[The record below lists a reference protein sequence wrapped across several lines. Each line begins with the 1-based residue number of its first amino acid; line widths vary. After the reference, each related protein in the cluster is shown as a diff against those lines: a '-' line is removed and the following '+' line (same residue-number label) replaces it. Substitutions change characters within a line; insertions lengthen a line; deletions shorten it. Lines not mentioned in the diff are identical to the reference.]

1 MTYSEM
7 VVEAVQQLNDRNGS
21 TIISI
26 RKYIQNNF
34 EYTRAQVSSF
44 NKLTMNALQKEV
56 ATGVLEKNKHFYKMS
71 MIEKERRKEES
82 KSKKKQEKD
91 KEREKINAA
100 NARAQEKKRKERA
113 KLMRLKGLDYDDD
126 DDEDDP
132 SFIGTA
138 AQHNKTM
145 RKEFI
150 ASREKRDKYIKNRI
164 ELLLPFITG
173 KNYFTRK
180 EKREQ
185 ERVKE
190 RERERLQRKAASD
203 AKTLAAFEASEISNI
218 LSSMMDHLSAVH
230 ATGADVDAEKYVKD
244 SVSKIISY
252 APIDYKS
259 KYAEKVLELEN
270 EPKEDGP
277 TTDVDAA
284 PTSSSSSNSMEVDEA
299 DVPDVA
305 EEEILAYALKGVEL
319 IEQPPTLKAE
329 LHDHQIQGISWMV
342 HMFKNGMP
350 MMLGDQMGL
359 GKTIQTIGFLAY
371 LQHFMNKR
379 GPHLIVVPLSVL
391 SNWMSEIERFCP
403 TFRAIRFHGPKDER
417 ERIKN
422 EEIDNLK
429 EFDIVVTT
437 YEMLVS
443 EVNWFKRKYVWTS
456 IVVDEGH
463 RLKNEKSQLAEKL
476 RTVPSLTKVILTG
489 TPLQNN
495 LRELWALLH
504 YLVPDIFTP
513 STGEAF
519 EEGFDLHKGLINSAM
534 LRRARKLLGVFMLR
548 RIKDKVNIKLP
559 SRREVTVLVPL
570 TKNQIS
576 WYEQLICGLDSD
588 TIETVMRESSK
599 PIASNATSQNSL
611 QALVE
616 TESSKKSS
624 KKRKPEGESDEVEKK
639 VGDNDWRKLMNLL
652 LQLRKIC
659 NHTYLMPDA
668 APEPYE
674 ITEGIVQGSGKLK
687 MLDRMLPKLRE
698 DGHRVLIFSQF
709 TSMLDLLEDYCEL
722 REHNFVRLDGD
733 TNRVQRRLDVR
744 RFNAP
749 NSPIFIFLIST
760 RAGGLGLNLASAD
773 TVILYDSDWNP
784 QVDLQAM
791 ERAHRIGQ
799 TKPVRVYRLICRGSV
814 EERMI
819 ARAEKKLFLNAMVA
833 EVDPDED
840 IDDAQ
845 GEAEAENDV
854 NAALGIG
861 GSSMSKTELASL
873 IRFGANAVIE
883 SSNSNESEMPEEE
896 LDSLLERSGRSNE
909 PVNKESSE
917 NSSSNVDHLE
927 VAQQV
932 LRERLEKLEE
942 VDLRQLGD
950 KIYTKKKVKTDTKS
964 LSFILG
970 EINQVTDKRVSKKRI
985 TMVNGKGSGYGGAV
999 PVLNETIEK
1008 EAAPVPEKL
1017 RSRGR
1022 DWCHHEFCVLCAKR
1036 KLPETFVKCAH
1047 CPNIFHQD
1055 CMNQFGVTRQGGMFI
1070 CPHHRCAGCSRNT
1083 ASAGGLLFR
1092 CIGCLTSYCE
1102 DCLPQDEIDSVGRCR
1117 TMLDLG
1123 YDSTQSYY
1131 IKCPTCVIAEG
1142 RVPLGVDGVQPE
1154 KKIQKIESFIS
1165 TATKETTDTKES
1177 IEEDIQVD
1185 EPEPE
1190 EERILLPTQT
1200 QRLFWEEL
1208 PDSEE
1213 EREKE
1218 REKLRQKK
1226 KGKKGA
1232 NKSIRKKNKNT
1243 SKDEDED
1250 DEDDDEKKGKN
1261 SKLTKSSKASP
1272 SKSKS
1277 TKETPSKSKSSK
1289 ASPSKSKGK
1298 PEIESDDDNEDDDEE
1313 EEEEEDELDILC
1325 SKLKV
1330 PKTLTMSKA
1339 LDLMLAQEQAHCL
1352 GKNFSKIWTERSL
1365 KNLSSIN
1372 IVRAKIDSGRFR
1384 SAQAFNTDVKS
1395 VLESLSKLPVSKTN
1409 NDTDAQKI
1417 VQDAK
1422 LLLGL
1427 FNRKICDKVVL

>member
-7 VVEAVQQLNDRNGS
+7 VIEAVQQLNDRNGS
-21 TIISI
+21 TIVSI

-44 NKLTMNALQKEV
+44 NKLTMNALTTAVANEV
-56 ATGVLEKNKHFYKMS
+56 LDKNKHSYKIS
-71 MIEKERRKEES
+71 NKEKEKRKEET
-82 KSKKKQEKD
+82 KSKKKLEKD
-91 KEREKINAA
+91 KEREKLNTSNAKA
-100 NARAQEKKRKERA
+100 LEKKRKEKA
-113 KLMRLKGLDYDDD
+113 KLLRQKGIDVDDD

-132 SFIGTA
+132 SLLGTA
-138 AQHNKTM
+138 AQHNKSM

-164 ELLLPFITG
+164 ELLLPFISD

-180 EKREQ
+180 ERKEQ
-185 ERVKE
+185 ERLKEKE
-190 RERERLQRKAASD
+190 RERLHKKAIAD
-203 AKTLAAFEASEISNI
+203 AKALAAFETSEISNI
-218 LSSMMDHLSAVH
+218 LSNMLDHLTSAH
-230 ATGADVDAEKYVKD
+230 ATGADVDAQKYIND

-252 APIDYKS
+252 APIDFKS
-259 KYAEKVLELEN
+259 KVSAPV
-270 EPKEDGP
+270 EPESVQD
-277 TTDVDAA
+277 DAKIEA
-284 PTSSSSSNSMEVDEA
+284 VSSSSSSSKKEAASSSSSSSLNVMEVDEGE
-299 DVPDVA
+299 VPDVP
-305 EEEILAYALKGVEL
+305 EEEILAYAMRGVE
-319 IEQPPTLKAE
+319 IVEQPPILKAE

-350 MMLGDQMGL
+350 MLLGDQMGL

-391 SNWMSEIERFCP
+391 SNWMAEIERFCP

-417 ERIKN
+417 DRIKN

-476 RTVPSLTKVILTG
+476 RTVPSLTKIILTG

-519 EEGFDLHKGLINSAM
+519 EEGFDLHRGLINSSM

-559 SRREVTVLVPL
+559 SRRELTVLVPL

-576 WYEQLICGLDSD
+576 WYEQLLCGLDSD

-599 PIASNATSQNSL
+599 PMGSNTTSQNSL
-611 QALVE
+611 QALASE
-616 TESSKKSS
+616 SESSKKSS
-624 KKRKPEGESDEVEKK
+624 KKRKQDGESEDVERKA
-639 VGDNDWRKLMNLL
+639 GDSDWRKLMNLL

-668 APEPYE
+668 APDPYE

-840 IDDAQ
+840 MKDEDIQ

-854 NAALGIG
+854 NSALGIG
-861 GSSMSKTELASL
+861 GTSMSKTELASL

-883 SSNSNESEMPEEE
+883 SSNSNESEMPEAE
-896 LDSLLERSGRSNE
+896 LDKLLERSGRSNE
-909 PVNKESSE
+909 VVSKES
-917 NSSSNVDHLE
+917 NKDNNVVDDLE
-927 VAQQV
+927 AAQQT
-932 LRERLEKLEE
+932 LRDRLEKLEE

-970 EINQVTDKRVSKKRI
+970 DDNEVNDKRVSKKRI
-985 TMVNGKGSGYGGAV
+985 TMVNGKGTGYGGAV
-999 PVLNETIEK
+999 PVLSDTIEK
-1008 EAAPVPEKL
+1008 AAAPAPEKL

-1022 DWCHHEFCVLCAKR
+1022 EWCHHEFCVLCAKR
-1036 KLPETFVKCAH
+1036 KNPETFVKCAH
-1047 CPNIFHQD
+1047 CPNVFHQG
-1055 CMNQFGVTRQGGMFI
+1055 CMNEFGVTRQGSMFI
-1070 CPHHRCAGCSRNT
+1070 CPHHRCAVCSRNT

-1092 CIGCLTSYCE
+1092 CTGCLTSYCE

-1142 RVPLGVDGVQPE
+1142 RVPLGVDGTNQPE
-1154 KKIQKIESFIS
+1154 KKIQKV
-1165 TATKETTDTKES
+1165 DTVES
-1177 IEEDIQVD
+1177 IENADDIEV
-1185 EPEPE
+1185 EEEPE
-1190 EERILLPTQT
+1190 EERAVLHTQT
-1200 QRLFWEEL
+1200 QRLFWEKL

-1213 EREKE
+1213 EREKQ

-1232 NKSIRKKNKNT
+1232 NKSIRKKHKGNDDD
-1243 SKDEDED
+1243 DEE
-1250 DEDDDEKKGKN
+1250 EDDDKVSKGKT
-1261 SKLTKSSKASP
+1261 SKSP
-1272 SKSKS
+1272 SKAKG
-1277 TKETPSKSKSSK
+1277 KSKVV
-1289 ASPSKSKGK
+1289 
-1298 PEIESDDDNEDDDEE
+1298 EVDDDDDDEE
-1313 EEEEEDELDILC
+1313 EEEEEEDELTILC

-1330 PKTLTMSKA
+1330 PKKLGIAGA
-1339 LDLMLAQEQAHCL
+1339 LDLLLSQEQAQCL
-1352 GKNFSKIWTERSL
+1352 TQNYKQFWNEKQL
-1365 KNLSSIN
+1365 KNLSSID
-1372 IVRAKIDSGRFR
+1372 IVRAKIDNNRFR
-1384 SAQAFNTDVKS
+1384 SAQAFITEVRS
-1395 VLESLSKLPVSKTN
+1395 VLESLSKLPVPKDNSDSN
-1409 NDTDAQKI
+1409 SNSAHKI
-1417 VQDAK
+1417 VQNAK

-1427 FNRKICDKVVL
+1427 FNRKISEKIIM

>member
-1 MTYSEM
+1 MTYSDM
-7 VVEAVQQLNDRNGS
+7 VVEAIQQLNDKNGS

-56 ATGVLEKNKHFYKMS
+56 ATGVLERVTKHNYRIS
-71 MIEKERRKEES
+71 NAEKERRKEES
-82 KSKKKQEKD
+82 KNKKKLEKD
-91 KEREKINAA
+91 KERDKLIAA
-100 NARAQEKKRKERA
+100 NARDKEKKKKERNRLL
-113 KLMRLKGLDYDDD
+113 KLKGMDIDD

-132 SFIGTA
+132 SLIGTA
-138 AQHNKTM
+138 AQHNKSM

-150 ASREKRDKYIKNRI
+150 AAREKRDKYIKNRI
-164 ELLLPFITG
+164 ELLLPFITE
-173 KNYFTRK
+173 KNYFSRK
-180 EKREQ
+180 EKKEQ
-185 ERVKE
+185 DMAKQ
-190 RERERLQRKAASD
+190 REREKLEKKAISD
-203 AKTLAAFEASEISNI
+203 AKSLASRQTTDITDI
-218 LSSMMDHLSAVH
+218 LTNLLNHHMQLQNLGNEVESDLN
-230 ATGADVDAEKYVKD
+230 YVRD
-244 SVSKIISY
+244 SVRNIISY
-252 APIDYKS
+252 APINYKS
-259 KYAEKVLELEN
+259 KLSQIILDEEVEEVEEQSKQEKIEI
-270 EPKEDGP
+270 P
-277 TTDVDAA
+277 TSASS
-284 PTSSSSSNSMEVDEA
+284 SSSSSNMEIDEVDAA
-299 DVPDVA
+299 DVP
-305 EEEILAYALKGVEL
+305 EEEILAYAMKGVEI
-319 IEQPPTLKAE
+319 IEQPPILVAE

-391 SNWMSEIERFCP
+391 SNWMAEIERFCP

-417 ERIKN
+417 DRIKS

-463 RLKNEKSQLAEKL
+463 RLKNERSQLAEKL
-476 RTVPSLTKVILTG
+476 RTVPSLTKIILTG

-519 EEGFDLHKGLINSAM
+519 EEGFDLHRGFINSAM

-570 TKNQIS
+570 TKNQVD
-576 WYEQLICGLDSD
+576 WYEQLLCGLDSD
-588 TIETVMRESSK
+588 TIETVMRESTK
-599 PIASNATSQNSL
+599 PITSNSSSQNSL
-611 QALVE
+611 QALA
-616 TESSKKSS
+616 TTNSSQSNGKSSS
-624 KKRKPEGESDEVEKK
+624 KKRKQEDDHEVEKK
-639 VGDNDWRKLMNLL
+639 ASDSDWRKLMNLL

-659 NHTYLMPDA
+659 NHIYLMPDA

-674 ITEGIVQGSGKLK
+674 ITEAIVQGSGKLK
-687 MLDRMLPKLRE
+687 MLDRMLPKLQQ

-819 ARAEKKLFLNAMVA
+819 SRAEKKLFLNAMVA
-833 EVDPDED
+833 EVDPDEETTED
-840 IDDAQ
+840 NIR

-854 NAALGIG
+854 NSALGIG
-861 GSSMSKTELASL
+861 GTSMSKTELASL
-873 IRFGANAVIE
+873 IRFGANAVVE
-883 SSNSNESEMPEEE
+883 SSNSYESEMPDEE
-896 LDSLLERSGRSNE
+896 LDKLLERTGRSDEPIKNDKISNE
-909 PVNKESSE
+909 S
-917 NSSSNVDHLE
+917 NSVDAVE
-927 VAQQV
+927 EAQQI
-932 LRERLEKLEE
+932 LRDRLEKLEE

-950 KIYTKKKVKTDTKS
+950 KIYKKKKVKTDTKS
-964 LSFILG
+964 LNFLLG
-970 EINQVTDKRVSKKRI
+970 ENNEMSDKRVSKQRI
-985 TMVNGKGSGYGGAV
+985 TMVDGKGTGYGGAV
-999 PVLNETIEK
+999 PVLNDSMEK
-1008 EAAPVPEKL
+1008 GAAPVQEKL

-1022 DWCHHEFCVLCAKR
+1022 DWCHHEFCVFCAKR
-1036 KLPETFVKCAH
+1036 KQPETFVKCAH
-1047 CPNIFHQD
+1047 CPNIFHQA
-1055 CMNQFGVTRQGGMFI
+1055 CMNRFGVTRQGGNFI
-1070 CPHHRCAGCSRNT
+1070 CPHHRCAICNRNT

-1092 CIGCLTSYCE
+1092 CTGCLTSYCE

-1117 TMLDLG
+1117 VMLDLG

-1142 RVPLGVDGVQPE
+1142 RVPLGVDGSIQPE
-1154 KKIQKIESFIS
+1154 KKIQRIESFAS
-1165 TATKETTDTKES
+1165 NSSKDTS
-1177 IEEDIQVD
+1177 DIKDD
-1185 EPEPE
+1185 EALLDEEPE
-1190 EERILLPTQT
+1190 EERVLLLTQT
-1200 QRLFWEEL
+1200 QRILWEEL

-1213 EREKE
+1213 EREKA
-1218 REKLRQKK
+1218 REKLRKKK
-1226 KGKKGA
+1226 KGKKSGNKAIRNKRKGA
-1232 NKSIRKKNKNT
+1232 SN
-1243 SKDEDED
+1243 D
-1250 DEDDDEKKGKN
+1250 DDSDDDEKVSTKGKKTDKASPKKN
-1261 SKLTKSSKASP
+1261 SKNNKKNVD
-1272 SKSKS
+1272 
-1277 TKETPSKSKSSK
+1277 
-1289 ASPSKSKGK
+1289 
-1298 PEIESDDDNEDDDEE
+1298 SDDNDEE
-1313 EEEEEDELDILC
+1313 EEEEEEEELDEIDILC
-1325 SKLKV
+1325 SKVNV
-1330 PKTLTMSKA
+1330 PKKISLSKA
-1339 LDLMLAQEQAHCL
+1339 LDLILVQDQASCL
-1352 GKNFSKIWTERSL
+1352 QKNLSKIWNDKQL

-1372 IVRAKIDSGRFR
+1372 VVREKIDNGRFR
-1384 SAQAFNTDVKS
+1384 SAMSFLTEVRS
-1395 VLESLSKLPVSKTN
+1395 VLEGISKLPVSKSDN
-1409 NDTDAQKI
+1409 SSDAHKI
-1417 VQDAK
+1417 VNDAA

-1427 FNRKICDKVVL
+1427 FNRKISNSIVL